1 MSYTVRIE
9 RAAGKAF
16 DRLPPVTKQRI
27 AAAIDALA
35 ENPRHSGVIKLA
47 GTDNGYRVRV
57 GRYRIVFTIDDPAAL
72 VSVVRIAT
80 RQGAYQP

>member
-16 DRLPPVTKQRI
+16 DRLPPATKQRI
-27 AAAIDALA
+27 AVAIDALG
-35 ENPRHSGVIKLA
+35 ENPRHSGVNKL
-47 GTDNGYRVRV
+47 TDSDNGYRVRV
-57 GRYRIVFTIDDPAAL
+57 GRYRVVFTLDDPTAT

-80 RQGAYQP
+80 RQEAYQP

>member
-1 MSYTVRIE
+1 MTYQVRIE

-16 DRLPPVTKQRI
+16 DALPPVTKQRI
-27 AAAIDALA
+27 AAAIDNLA
-35 ENPRHSGVIKLA
+35 NNPRHFGVIKLA
-47 GTDNGYRVRV
+47 GTENGYRVRV
-57 GRYRIVFTIDDPAAL
+57 GRYRIVFTINDIAAQ

>member
-16 DRLPPVTKQRI
+16 GRLPPATKQRI
-27 AAAIDALA
+27 AAAIDALG
-35 ENPRHSGVIKLA
+35 ENPRHSGGIKL
-47 GTDNGYRVRV
+47 TDSDNGYRVRV
-57 GRYRIVFTIDDPAAL
+57 GRYRVVFTIDDPTAT

-80 RQGAYQP
+80 RQEAYQP